1 MHNSTIDRQLAEHGF
16 CVIPGVLRG
25 AELARAQSALE
36 SAIELTAKGEAGT
49 FNPMLDPNAS
59 SIRVNNLPDF
69 GPVFVD
75 LLRHPQ
81 ALPIVRRLLGPD
93 AYVSNFTANVALPGA
108 GSMRI
113 HSDQALV
120 MPGPW
125 AECFAMNI
133 IWCLD
138 DIHPEN
144 GATRYIPCSHRYRTL
159 ADIPADALDKL
170 EAFTA
175 PAGSIIAME
184 GRLWHT
190 SGPNS
195 TLNERR
201 ALLFA
206 YYTRGFLRAQ
216 VNWDVLLSERTV
228 ARLNEDD
235 RQLLGMGA
243 ISNYQFALPL
253 IAMQPVTNPNT
264 PARKPARGG
273 AST

>member
-1 MHNSTIDRQLAEHGF
+1 MHDSIIDHTIAEHGF
-16 CVIPGVLRG
+16 CVIPGVLNRDQ
-25 AELARAQSALE
+25 LASVRSALDA
-36 SAIELTAKGEAGT
+36 AIGLTAQEEAGT
-49 FNPMLDPNAS
+49 FNPLLDPNAS

-69 GPVFVD
+69 DPLFVD
-75 LLRHPQ
+75 LLRHPR
-81 ALPIVRRLLGPD
+81 ALPIIRRLLGPD
-93 AYVSNFTANVALPGA
+93 AYVSNFTANIALPGA

-125 AECFAMNI
+125 VECFAMNI

-138 DIHPEN
+138 DIHPQN
-144 GATRYIPCSHRYRTL
+144 GATRYIPNSHRFRTVSDL
-159 ADIPADALDKL
+159 PTNALEGL

-175 PAGSIIAME
+175 PAGSIIVME

-195 TLNERR
+195 TQDERR

-216 VNWDVLLSERTV
+216 VNWDVTLSERAV
-228 ARLNEDD
+228 ARLDENA

-243 ISNYQFALPL
+243 FSNYQFALPL
-253 IAMQPVTNPNT
+253 IARQPLTDPNT
-264 PARKPARGG
+264 PRGTQARG
-273 AST
+273 SPSS